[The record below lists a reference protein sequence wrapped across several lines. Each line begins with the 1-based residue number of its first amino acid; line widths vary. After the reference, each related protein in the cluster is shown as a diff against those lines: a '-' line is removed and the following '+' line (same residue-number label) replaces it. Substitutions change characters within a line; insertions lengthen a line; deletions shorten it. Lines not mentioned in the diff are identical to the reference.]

1 MNIIHNVFN
10 LCDTDV
16 AMYMYDQFYIYS
28 TTKHTIYIVKDE
40 KSGLTNVLT
49 YAIIIIL
56 GNVTL
61 KNKTI

>member
-1 MNIIHNVFN
+1 MHNVFN

-16 AMYMYDQFYIYS
+16 AMYMYNQFYIYS
-28 TTKHTIYIVKDE
+28 TKHIIYIVKDE
-40 KSGLTNVLT
+40 TSGLTNVLT